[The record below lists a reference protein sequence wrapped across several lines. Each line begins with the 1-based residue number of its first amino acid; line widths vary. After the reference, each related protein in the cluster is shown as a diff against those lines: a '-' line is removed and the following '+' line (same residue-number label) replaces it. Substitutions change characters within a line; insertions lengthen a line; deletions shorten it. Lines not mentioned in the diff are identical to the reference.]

1 MGLDW
6 VVERK
11 VIPAHAAEHQ
21 RLETVHQA
29 AVAEMG
35 KRRAAWERENGVKG
49 YVVSS
54 EGPTLA
60 VKDDGVG
67 AETFEETREGRTLAD
82 LVAGMRADLD
92 SLTVCPW
99 STLGVPVVGRDPKA
113 DAWVRRNFSDVEPSQ
128 FRGSFASAEE
138 ALSALDGEP
147 LRSAEMVPEENKVGL
162 GMVTGISVGATSFRG
177 KVLGFIPWL
186 PRRFADEAYLDH
198 DAPGLAD
205 YGARL
210 MEVAKDF
217 SARVRRS
224 GGDPHCERSNE
235 QVLRLTAA
243 ARWCLYWGVR
253 GHGMWAWF

>member
-67 AETFEETREGRTLAD
+67 MPEGMD
-82 LVAGMRADLD
+82 VIEVAG
-92 SLTVCPW
+92 C
-99 STLGVPVVGRDPKA
+99 VVEIED
-113 DAWVRRNFSDVEPSQ
+113 
-128 FRGSFASAEE
+128 
-138 ALSALDGEP
+138 
-147 LRSAEMVPEENKVGL
+147 EENRDNITFFIKDRDGTEKQLEVNQENWPDAYDSWL
-162 GMVTGISVGATSFRG
+162 LMYEKQQVDKGA
-177 KVLGFIPWL
+177 
-186 PRRFADEAYLDH
+186 A
-198 DAPGLAD
+198 
-205 YGARL
+205 
-210 MEVAKDF
+210 
-217 SARVRRS
+217 
-224 GGDPHCERSNE
+224 
-235 QVLRLTAA
+235 
-243 ARWCLYWGVR
+243 
-253 GHGMWAWF
+253 